1 MKQKALRLI
10 FCVACFSFSY
20 FLATLTGLELV
31 QNAVLL
37 AFLIHWLLF
46 IPAYL
51 LKTEKFFDLSGSV
64 TYISIVSYVLFFNY
78 NSENIIGNLILA
90 SFIIIWAVRLGS
102 FLFFRIKKAGED
114 KRFRELKIS
123 FTRFFLVWNIS
134 AMWVSFCSMCAITA
148 ISSGNGVQ
156 LNPLFYIGA
165 VTFLVGFV
173 LEIVADHQK
182 TAFRKDPKNKDK
194 FIKKSYDSEI
204 NLDSGGKFNIK
215 IYESLYDGTEQIVL
229 TKGDVSDGN
238 PIMVRVHVTDYFDN
252 LFGNYGSDDASLHK
266 AIKIIEKEN
275 RGVIILIRDTGKSII
290 NNLITN
296 QSNSDN
302 RIQNT
307 SDELRIYGMGAQI
320 LSEIGVKKM
329 ILLTNTE
336 WKFIGLDA
344 FDIEIIETKF
354 LNTIND

>member
-1 MKQKALRLI
+1 MKQKPLRLI

-20 FLATLTGLELV
+20 FLATLTGLKLV

-51 LKTEKFFDLSGSV
+51 LKTEKFFDLSGSF
-64 TYISIVSYVLFFNY
+64 TYISIVSYVLFFNN

-134 AMWVSFCSMCAITA
+134 GMWVSFCSMCAITA

-165 VTFLVGFV
+165 ITFLVGFI

-194 FIKKSYDSEI
+194 FINTGLWARSQHPNYVGEITLWAGIALISFSSLEGWGYISLISPIFTYWLLVFVSGIPQLEESGEKKWGHLKAYQD
-204 NLDSGGKFNIK
+204 
-215 IYESLYDGTEQIVL
+215 Y
-229 TKGDVSDGN
+229 TKN
-238 PIMVRVHVTDYFDN
+238 TP
-252 LFGNYGSDDASLHK
+252 K
-266 AIKIIEKEN
+266 
-275 RGVIILIRDTGKSII
+275 LI
-290 NNLITN
+290 
-296 QSNSDN
+296 
-302 RIQNT
+302 
-307 SDELRIYGMGAQI
+307 
-320 LSEIGVKKM
+320 
-329 ILLTNTE
+329 
-336 WKFIGLDA
+336 F
-344 FDIEIIETKF
+344 
-354 LNTIND
+354 

>member
-1 MKQKALRLI
+1 MKQKALRLL

-20 FLATLTGLELV
+20 FLASLTGLELV
-31 QNAVLL
+31 QNAILL

-51 LKTEKFFDLSGSV
+51 LKTEKFFDLSGSF
-64 TYISIVSYVLFFNY
+64 TYISIVSYVLFFNN

-134 AMWVSFCSMCAITA
+134 GMWVSFCSMCAITA

-165 VTFLVGFV
+165 VTFLVGFI

-194 FIKKSYDSEI
+194 FINTGLWARSQHPNYVGEITLWAGIALISYSSLEGWGYISLISPIFTYWLLVFVSGIPQLEESGEKKWGHLKAYQD
-204 NLDSGGKFNIK
+204 
-215 IYESLYDGTEQIVL
+215 Y
-229 TKGDVSDGN
+229 TKN
-238 PIMVRVHVTDYFDN
+238 TP
-252 LFGNYGSDDASLHK
+252 K
-266 AIKIIEKEN
+266 
-275 RGVIILIRDTGKSII
+275 LI
-290 NNLITN
+290 
-296 QSNSDN
+296 
-302 RIQNT
+302 
-307 SDELRIYGMGAQI
+307 
-320 LSEIGVKKM
+320 
-329 ILLTNTE
+329 
-336 WKFIGLDA
+336 F
-344 FDIEIIETKF
+344 
-354 LNTIND
+354 

>member
-20 FLATLTGLELV
+20 FLATLTGLKLV

-46 IPAYL
+46 IPAYI

-134 AMWVSFCSMCAITA
+134 GMWVSFCSMCAITA

-165 VTFLVGFV
+165 VTFLVGFI

-194 FIKKSYDSEI
+194 FINTGLWARSQHPNYVGEITLWAGIALISFSSLEGWGYISLISPIFTYWLLVFVSGIPQLEESGEKKWGHLKAYQD
-204 NLDSGGKFNIK
+204 
-215 IYESLYDGTEQIVL
+215 Y
-229 TKGDVSDGN
+229 TKN
-238 PIMVRVHVTDYFDN
+238 TP
-252 LFGNYGSDDASLHK
+252 K
-266 AIKIIEKEN
+266 
-275 RGVIILIRDTGKSII
+275 LI
-290 NNLITN
+290 
-296 QSNSDN
+296 
-302 RIQNT
+302 
-307 SDELRIYGMGAQI
+307 
-320 LSEIGVKKM
+320 
-329 ILLTNTE
+329 
-336 WKFIGLDA
+336 F
-344 FDIEIIETKF
+344 
-354 LNTIND
+354 

>member
-20 FLATLTGLELV
+20 FLATLTGLKLV

-51 LKTEKFFDLSGSV
+51 LKTEKFFDLSGSF
-64 TYISIVSYVLFFNY
+64 TYVSIVSYVLFFNN

-165 VTFLVGFV
+165 VTFLVGFI

-194 FIKKSYDSEI
+194 FINTGLWARSQHPNYVGEITLWAGIALISYSSLEGWAYISLISPIFTYWLLVFVSGIPQLEESGEKKWGHLKAYQD
-204 NLDSGGKFNIK
+204 
-215 IYESLYDGTEQIVL
+215 Y
-229 TKGDVSDGN
+229 TKN
-238 PIMVRVHVTDYFDN
+238 TP
-252 LFGNYGSDDASLHK
+252 K
-266 AIKIIEKEN
+266 
-275 RGVIILIRDTGKSII
+275 LI
-290 NNLITN
+290 
-296 QSNSDN
+296 
-302 RIQNT
+302 
-307 SDELRIYGMGAQI
+307 
-320 LSEIGVKKM
+320 
-329 ILLTNTE
+329 
-336 WKFIGLDA
+336 F
-344 FDIEIIETKF
+344 
-354 LNTIND
+354 